1 MRRLFA
7 IIVLCAVASFPLN
20 LGARV
25 RRGSHRGGVSPRV
38 GAVIATGRPAPVVV
52 GRPAFTAG
60 RPAFSVPRVR
70 APFVIQPTPFYEPF
84 FSSAPIY
91 PAPVYT
97 AMPYVAAPYYSAQE
111 PTIQLK
117 PGERT
122 LVSGAA
128 NARSSAT
135 P

>member
-20 LGARV
+20 LGAQV
-25 RRGSHRGGVSPRV
+25 RRGPHRGGVSPRV
-38 GAVIATGRPAPVVV
+38 GAVIATGRPAPVV
-52 GRPAFTAG
+52 AG
-60 RPAFSVPRVR
+60 RPAFSLPRVR
-70 APFVIQPTPFYEPF
+70 PPFVIQPTPFYEPF

-97 AMPYVAAPYYSAQE
+97 AMPYVAAPYYSARE

-122 LVSGAA
+122 
-128 NARSSAT
+128 
-135 P
+135 